1 MSRLSYYRKEIS
13 YSMKKTTTPGKEPRK
28 PRRTPAKKPVA
39 NNTTPVSAPQD
50 DVKAPVSAPMTPDPA
65 DKEIIAPGGMAPIT
79 FSSDVFSD
87 TLEHTSAQ
95 LENII
100 NEINTAKNLAKAR
113 FGKNKDT
120 PSYELVAAMNYLATT
135 GRRFKRAL
143 DAAESVVNRHGI

>member
-1 MSRLSYYRKEIS
+1 
-13 YSMKKTTTPGKEPRK
+13 MKKTTTPNKEPRK
-28 PRRTPAKKPVA
+28 PRRTPTKKPMT
-39 NNTTPVSAPQD
+39 NNTTPPVSAPQD
-50 DVKAPVSAPMTPDPA
+50 DDRAAAKASVNAPVTTDPT
-65 DKEIIAPGGMAPIT
+65 DEEIIVPGGTAPIT

-113 FGKNKDT
+113 FGKDKDT
-120 PSYELVAAMNYLATT
+120 PSYELVAAMNYLSTT